1 MMRIMTVMQAN
12 EELLHGLNVLFQEI
26 REDKKL
32 QIEIDNQLVEHNFRR
47 GTLNEVMLNPERI
60 FSFETVEAAA
70 FINSIYK
77 VTKRH
82 EINPQKYFSAKDIK
96 KAEKYTRNKVEFE
109 YPYTLHRVIKA
120 SDTEYAT
127 VMSAKEIAA
136 WWNNEALTYNFQ
148 TQRLSKKKINKEGK
162 VIEKPDVRIKSVKRI
177 TELMLSGRYKSNAL
191 LFNILVDGNDNIEY
205 DDGELTIYEGT
216 TVNLIDGMHRVQAM
230 LNALEENPDFDRNF
244 IVAITHLP
252 ISEAQD
258 LLSQV
263 NTTNRFDATLAKYY
277 GANKLGEQIA
287 KDLMNIPELIGRVSI
302 KTTLDKKLSYLTN
315 FAVLSEAIED
325 VFKPQTTKDRYDI
338 LEVLKKFFGYLI
350 NAYEFEFVKNVDE
363 VRKISWI
370 NHHNTFVGYV
380 ALAKKLYEK
389 YGFDFPVNKITD
401 AVNSIDFRKQEGL
414 PFNNIMAPQGK
425 VNSNVIKRNIKEFF
439 EKIDV

>member
-1 MMRIMTVMQAN
+1 MAVLQTKDDLLQDLKTIFD
-12 EELLHGLNVLFQEI
+12 EL

-32 QIEIDNQLVEHNFRR
+32 QLEIDDKLAEHNFRR
-47 GTLNEVMLNPERI
+47 GTLAEIMINPELI
-60 FSFETVEAAA
+60 NEFDTVEAAA
-70 FINSIYK
+70 FVNSIYK
-77 VTKRH
+77 VTKRY
-82 EINPQKYFSAKDIK
+82 EVDPKRFFSANVIN

-109 YPYTLHRVIKA
+109 YPYTFQRVIKA
-120 SDTEYAT
+120 SDTEYVT

-148 TQRLSKKKINKEGK
+148 TQRLSKKKLTKDGQ
-162 VIEKPDVRIKSVKRI
+162 VIEKPDVKAKSVKAI

-191 LFNILVDGNDNIEY
+191 LFNILVDGNDHIEY
-205 DDGELTIYEGT
+205 EDGELTIYEGT
-216 TVNLIDGMHRVQAM
+216 TVNLIDGMHRVQAI
-230 LNALEENPDFDRNF
+230 LNVLEQDPDYDRNF
-244 IVAITHLP
+244 IVVITHLP
-252 ISEAQD
+252 LAEAQD

-277 GANKLGEQIA
+277 GANKLGEQIT
-287 KDLMNIPELIGRVSI
+287 KDLMNIPELRGRVSI
-302 KTTLDKKLSYLTN
+302 KTTLDKKLNYLTN

-325 VFKPQTTKDRYDI
+325 VFQPQTTKDRYDV

-350 NAYEFEFVKNVDE
+350 NAYEHEFVTHVNE
-363 VRKISWI
+363 VRQKSWI

-380 ALAKKLYEK
+380 TLAKKLYDK
-389 YGFDFPVNKITD
+389 YGMEFPVNKITQ
-401 AVNSIDFRKQEGL
+401 AVDSIDFTKKEGL
-414 PFNNIMAPQGK
+414 PYNDIISPQGK